1 MVAMLG
7 ATLFIIASL
16 MTLVALQ
23 FVVDPTAPPGELELT
38 IVRIR
43 SFLVLVSA
51 ILLALGLVGLYV
63 RQSAATGVV
72 GLISFLITFFGIAMT
87 LASISGSDLVEDF
100 GWALFGVA
108 TLQAR
113 IYPHPAAILLIIG
126 AIATALISVLLV
138 VLGDLSSLGDVVGYV
153 GALAAITRLG
163 AIAWL
168 GYFLFRESE
177 DSIVE
182 QT

>member
-1 MVAMLG
+1 VSTSSLIRWSGMVAMLG

-23 FVVDPTAPPGELELT
+23 FVVDPTASPGELELT

-72 GLISFLITFFGIAMT
+72 GLISFLITFFGIALT
-87 LASISGSDLVEDF
+87 LANIPGSDLVEDF
-100 GWALFGVA
+100 G
-108 TLQAR
+108 
-113 IYPHPAAILLIIG
+113 
-126 AIATALISVLLV
+126 
-138 VLGDLSSLGDVVGYV
+138 
-153 GALAAITRLG
+153 
-163 AIAWL
+163 
-168 GYFLFRESE
+168 
-177 DSIVE
+177 
-182 QT
+182 